1 MPENEAYEKERG
13 DRGMCTRNQLNRI
26 MERMKEYYLSIYGTN
41 VVTIVLYGSYARG
54 DFDEE
59 SDIDIVAIVKGKR
72 AELQQKLKQIWDLS
86 ADLGLENDVVVS
98 PMVIPYDEFMKYKE
112 SLPYYRKIE
121 KEGRKIG

>member
-1 MPENEAYEKERG
+1 
-13 DRGMCTRNQLNRI
+13 MCTRNQLNRI

-112 SLPYYRKIE
+112 SLPYYRNIE

>member
-1 MPENEAYEKERG
+1 M
-13 DRGMCTRNQLNRI
+13 
-26 MERMKEYYLSIYGTN
+26 
-41 VVTIVLYGSYARG
+41 VTIVLYGSYARG

-72 AELQQKLKQIWDLS
+72 AELQKKLKQIWDLS

-112 SLPYYRKIE
+112 SLPYYRNIE

>member
-1 MPENEAYEKERG
+1 
-13 DRGMCTRNQLNRI
+13 MCTRNQLNRI

-72 AELQQKLKQIWDLS
+72 AELQKKLKQIWDLS

-112 SLPYYRKIE
+112 SLPYYRNIE